1 MPMEQCSSVATFQ
14 RMMSHV
20 SPYADYG
27 SYVICYL
34 DDILV
39 FSETEDE
46 HLKHLEQILN
56 RLQEQNEMLV

>member
-1 MPMEQCSSVATFQ
+1 
-14 RMMSHV
+14 MSHV

-27 SYVICYL
+27 SYVICNL